1 MTETHSSRT
10 VDTGKHSTRR
20 DYSKVSGALELPNL
34 VEIQTDSFDWFKK
47 TGIKEVFDDIYPI
60 QNYSGNI
67 RLKLIDFE
75 FEEPKYSVSES
86 KYRCQ
91 IKTVQAAEDAF
102 PDISL
107 IDRKIKDPKQRKEHQ
122 RRRNHIHSGQEK
134 SVHRFSSLKTVSVLY
149 QAARAMSN

>member
-1 MTETHSSRT
+1 MKETQSYRI
-10 VDTGKHSTRR
+10 VETGKHSTRR
-20 DYSKVSGALELPNL
+20 DYSKVSGSLELPYL

-86 KYRCQ
+86 KYRE
-91 IKTVQAAEDAF
+91 VNYAA
-102 PDISL
+102 P
-107 IDRKIKDPKQRKEHQ
+107 
-122 RRRNHIHSGQEK
+122 
-134 SVHRFSSLKTVSVLY
+134 LK
-149 QAARAMSN
+149 ANM